1 MVSIIVPVY
10 NTEKLLPQ
18 CINSIISQSYTD
30 FELIL
35 VDDGSQDNC
44 PQICD
49 DYAIR
54 DKRIIV
60 IHQKNSGNNAA
71 RLNGLRYASKEYV
84 MFVDSDDTLMKNSV
98 EILLSHIR
106 KGYDIVKGR
115 NYRVLTNSNSKT
127 IEDRK
132 IINGVIEGSEKYIK
146 SIICEDIAPY
156 LWGAIYKKS
165 LFSEDIFYKTIT
177 FPRSE
182 DWMIHIMIGKKISMV
197 LCIDDV
203 VYNYLIN
210 DNSIMQ
216 TKIFSYNYIRR
227 MHDVILKELEGFS
240 CEIINTYLANY
251 LCEYIRCFF
260 LPELSFSKEIYIEIK
275 KKMRDKQT
283 KVLIKSMIDSK
294 FLYFFNFFPL
304 YYIYTRLFCF
314 LFLKKRLNNHKR
326 AILY

>member
-182 DWMIHIMIGKKISMV
+182 DWMIHIMIGKKI
-197 LCIDDV
+197 
-203 VYNYLIN
+203 
-210 DNSIMQ
+210 
-216 TKIFSYNYIRR
+216 
-227 MHDVILKELEGFS
+227 
-240 CEIINTYLANY
+240 
-251 LCEYIRCFF
+251 
-260 LPELSFSKEIYIEIK
+260 
-275 KKMRDKQT
+275 
-283 KVLIKSMIDSK
+283 
-294 FLYFFNFFPL
+294 
-304 YYIYTRLFCF
+304 
-314 LFLKKRLNNHKR
+314 
-326 AILY
+326 